1 MIYNKHIDVMKGLA
15 IICVILIHSFRDET
29 IRDIGGPFYLL
40 QAVPVFFII
49 SAYNQ
54 SQSYDRRTLSSLKD
68 FYRPSL
74 LAKKY
79 YRLIPIA
86 VIIYAIQAVVNP
98 DNRSFFFYLIG
109 RGGYGGYYIS
119 MMIQS
124 IILLPILYWFAKKTS
139 ARTMLVVSFGLN
151 ILFEWYGYFIDMPG
165 FIYRLLVF
173 RYLFALA
180 LGVWYFFDGQA
191 AYAKT
196 LMKIG
201 ALLSVVYL
209 FVVHYLEISVPF
221 YSFNT
226 SWRGQNPF
234 SFFYALALFHIGLSF
249 SASFR
254 MEPLKNSFAYLG
266 KRSYSIFLVQMLYFW
281 ALNFYVEWPES
292 LFLLDVF
299 ICCSLGIILFK
310 LEQRFVSGKM
320 KKVLRL

>member
-1 MIYNKHIDVMKGLA
+1 MIYNKNIDVMKGIS
-15 IICVILIHSFRDET
+15 IICVILIHSFTDET
-29 IRDIGGPFYLL
+29 VREIAGPFYLL

-54 SQSYDRRTLSSLKD
+54 SQSYDRRNLSLLKD

-74 LAKKY
+74 LAKKF

-86 VIIYAIQAVVNP
+86 VIIYVIQAIVNP

-124 IILLPILYWFAKKTS
+124 ILLLPILYWFAKKTS
-139 ARTMLVVSFGLN
+139 ARTMLALSFGLN
-151 ILFEWYGYFIDMPG
+151 ILFEWYWYVVDMPS
-165 FIYRLLVF
+165 FLYRLLVF

-180 LGVWYFFDGQA
+180 LGVWYFFDSQA
-191 AYAKT
+191 PYSRT
-196 LMKIG
+196 LLKVG
-201 ALLSVVYL
+201 ALLSLVYL
-209 FVVHYLEISVPF
+209 YMVHYLDISVPF

-226 SWRGQNPF
+226 SWRGQDSF
-234 SFFYALALFHIGLSF
+234 SFFYALALFHTGLSF
-249 SASFR
+249 SVPFR
-254 MEPLKNSFAYLG
+254 TEILKNSFAYLG

-281 ALNFYVEWPES
+281 ALNFYIDWPEKF
-292 LFLLDVF
+292 FLLDVM
-299 ICCSLGIILFK
+299 ICCLLGALLFK
-310 LEQRFVSGKM
+310 LEQRFVSGKI